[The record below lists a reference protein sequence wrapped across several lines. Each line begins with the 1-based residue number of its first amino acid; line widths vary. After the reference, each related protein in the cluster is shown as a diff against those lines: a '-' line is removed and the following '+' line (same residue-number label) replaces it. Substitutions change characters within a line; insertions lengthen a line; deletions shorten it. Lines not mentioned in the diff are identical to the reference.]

1 MSRSW
6 MLAAPAALALLVA
19 GCTTNAPSNDISPVA
34 NVGAGVGNA
43 PGNPVSPNSP
53 PAITGSLTN
62 TEAQSPAPTTRAAAA
77 RTRRNMRP
85 SAQTNAAGFGGGG
98 TAGAA
103 ATEGTTSGPAGAG
116 RRPAPAQPTGNG
128 GS

>member
-6 MLAAPAALALLVA
+6 MLAVPAALALLVA
-19 GCTTNAPSNDISPVA
+19 GCATDQPTNQISPVA
-34 NVGAGVGNA
+34 NASGGVGNA

-62 TEAQSPAPTTRAAAA
+62 TEAQAAPAPSTR
-77 RTRRNMRP
+77 RTRVRR
-85 SAQTNAAGFGGGG
+85 SGTTNAAGFGG
-98 TAGAA
+98 T
-103 ATEGTTSGPAGAG
+103 G
-116 RRPAPAQPTGNG
+116 RAPTPSQQEGNG

>member
-6 MLAAPAALALLVA
+6 MLAAPAALAFLVA
-19 GCTTNAPSNDISPVA
+19 GCATNLPTNQISPVA

-53 PAITGSLTN
+53 AAITSTLTN
-62 TEAQSPAPTTRAAAA
+62 TEAQSPAPTTPAASA
-77 RTRRNMRP
+77 RNRRGMRP
-85 SAQTNAAGFGGGG
+85 SGQTNAAGFGDRPN
-98 TAGAA
+98 AGA
-103 ATEGTTSGPAGAG
+103 TQGTTSGPAPAG
-116 RRPAPAQPTGNG
+116 RRPASAQPTGNS

>member
-53 PAITGSLTN
+53 PAISGSLTN
-62 TEAQSPAPTTRAAAA
+62 TEAQSPARTSPSARGRRAARPLAQSNVEDYGATPA
-77 RTRRNMRP
+77 RGEQP
-85 SAQTNAAGFGGGG
+85 
-98 TAGAA
+98 
-103 ATEGTTSGPAGAG
+103 TSGPSGVG
-116 RRPAPAQPTGNG
+116 RAPQAAQPIGSG

>member
-19 GCTTNAPSNDISPVA
+19 GCATNLPTNDISPVA
-34 NVGAGVGNA
+34 NVGGGVGNA

-53 PAITGSLTN
+53 AAITSTLTN
-62 TEAQSPAPTTRAAAA
+62 TEAQSPAPTSPTAAA
-77 RTRRNMRP
+77 RNRRGMRP
-85 SAQTNAAGFGGGG
+85 SGQTNAAGFGNRAN
-98 TAGAA
+98 AG
-103 ATEGTTSGPAGAG
+103 ATEGTTSGPAPAG
-116 RRPAPAQPTGNG
+116 RIPAPAQPTGNS

>member
-19 GCTTNAPSNDISPVA
+19 GCATNAPTNDISPVA

-53 PAITGSLTN
+53 AAITGSLTN
-62 TEAQSPAPTTRAAAA
+62 TEAASPAPTSRVAAA
-77 RTRRNMRP
+77 RARRNMRP
-85 SAQTNAAGFGGGG
+85 SAQSNAEGFGGRS
-98 TAGAA
+98 TTS
-103 ATEGTTSGPAGAG
+103 TEGTTSGPAPAG
-116 RRPAPAQPTGNG
+116 RVPASAQPTGNG

>member
-19 GCTTNAPSNDISPVA
+19 GCTANQPTNQISPVA
-34 NVGAGVGNA
+34 NASGGVGNA

-53 PAITGSLTN
+53 PAVTGSLTN
-62 TEAQSPAPTTRAAAA
+62 TEAQAAPAPG
-77 RTRRNMRP
+77 TRRSVARR
-85 SAQTNAAGFGGGG
+85 SGTTNAAGFGG
-98 TAGAA
+98 TN
-103 ATEGTTSGPAGAG
+103 
-116 RRPAPAQPTGNG
+116 RAPAASRQEGNG